1 MASDGKY
8 HRFSVKE
15 AYAFPLLTD
24 DTTDGLTYGTGIKVE
39 GVQTVN
45 VTKNYT
51 TERLSGDDSVIAV
64 EKTLESV
71 ALELEH
77 AKVSH
82 ELLEVLEG
90 GEQTTTGS
98 APNDKSRYTLR
109 GADQAGYFKL
119 EFRTT
124 KLGKNG
130 SDIWHVYP
138 KCSAGTI
145 GNTNAYAAFGENSFS
160 AEAVRTETTGVTTA
174 TDDLVYFEEER
185 GSGVAATIASTVTP
199 DTTAPT
205 VTTTPTD
212 GATGVVV
219 SANLTL
225 DFDELM
231 DLSTLTVQ
239 NIKIIKASDGTFVSL
254 SASNLSYNS
263 STHVLTIDPSSSLTG
278 STAYIL
284 TLSDNIKDAQG
295 NRLAATAVNFT
306 TA

>member
-15 AYAFPLLTD
+15 AYAFPLSTD
-24 DTTDGLTYGTGIKVE
+24 DTTSGLTFGTGIKIE

-51 TERLSGDDSVIAV
+51 SERLSGDDSVIAV
-64 EKTLESV
+64 EKTLESI

-82 ELLEVLEG
+82 ALLEVIEG
-90 GEQTTTGS
+90 GEQSITGS
-98 APNDKSRYTLR
+98 GVNEKSRYTLL

-130 SDIWHVYP
+130 SDVWHVYP

-145 GNTNAYAAFGENSFS
+145 GNTNGYAAFGENSFS

-174 TDDLVYFEEER
+174 TDDLLYFEEER
-185 GSGVAATIASTVTP
+185 ASGVAATIASTVTP

-205 VTTTPTD
+205 FTTTPAD
-212 GATGVVV
+212 NATGVVV
-219 SANLTL
+219 SANLTI

-231 DLSTLTVQ
+231 DLATLTPQ
-239 NIKIIKASDGTFVSL
+239 NILLTTQAGVPVALTSSH
-254 SASNLSYNS
+254 LSYNS
-263 STHVLTIDPSSSLTG
+263 STHVLTIDPPSSLSG
-278 STAYIL
+278 ATAYLLIV
-284 TLSDNIKDAQG
+284 TDNVKDVAG
-295 NRLAATAVNFT
+295 NRAAYTVVSFT